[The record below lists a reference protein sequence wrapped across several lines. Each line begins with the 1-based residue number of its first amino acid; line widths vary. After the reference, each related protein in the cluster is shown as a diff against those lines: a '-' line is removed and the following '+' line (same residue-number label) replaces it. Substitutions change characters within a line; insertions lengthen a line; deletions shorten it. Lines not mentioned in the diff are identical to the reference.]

1 MELFRSAGSSFLSE
15 ASLFA
20 SLSIITPPRVLKTVT
35 ILQLTPSPSRDISV
49 CFFEHHNTESALCKY
64 TDLKLAPDIYAPQTN
79 LLLQVI
85 GEVEDMRDLIPVLFL
100 AHIFDHVLGLTTGV
114 LAFQRANLALVGL
127 VPGLCVKILVHLEE
141 LFETR
146 FGPLALGHA
155 FLVVLLQLIQSFSD
169 LRHQAAV
176 SFWAPLAAAPAFLGA
191 AFLLA
196 VFFGAAF
203 LVTLVAAAFLGAAV
217 FVAAFLLAVVFF
229 LGLEAGVA
237 GVTTV
242 VGLGVRFG
250 RDEAAWCL
258 AFDIELACEWLQ
270 DKASSNKQG
279 FPETGQR
286 PLRSDNLSALC
297 GYVCASE
304 NNCAFL

>member
-1 MELFRSAGSSFLSE
+1 MICGDPVGNLVGFLGSFLSE

-64 TDLKLAPDIYAPQTN
+64 TDLKLAPDIYAPQTKHYESSPLKSPYPTRKQQKKSTDTTTPVCFVRCNDLGSFLVN
-79 LLLQVI
+79 LFPVQVI

-155 FLVVLLQLIQSFSD
+155 FLVVLLQLIV
-169 LRHQAAV
+169 H
-176 SFWAPLAAAPAFLGA
+176 
-191 AFLLA
+191 
-196 VFFGAAF
+196 
-203 LVTLVAAAFLGAAV
+203 
-217 FVAAFLLAVVFF
+217 
-229 LGLEAGVA
+229 
-237 GVTTV
+237 
-242 VGLGVRFG
+242 
-250 RDEAAWCL
+250 
-258 AFDIELACEWLQ
+258 
-270 DKASSNKQG
+270 
-279 FPETGQR
+279 
-286 PLRSDNLSALC
+286 
-297 GYVCASE
+297 
-304 NNCAFL
+304 